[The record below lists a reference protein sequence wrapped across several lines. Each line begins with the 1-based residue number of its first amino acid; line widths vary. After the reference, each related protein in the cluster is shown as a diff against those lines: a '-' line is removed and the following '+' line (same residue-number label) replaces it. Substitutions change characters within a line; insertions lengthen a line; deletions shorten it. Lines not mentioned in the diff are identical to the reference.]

1 MIDHRSRLADRMGN
15 PPPASPNPFGADA
28 PTEDRVGLAMAAVG
42 AAAAAAVAWFAVLT
56 FLVARMRDP
65 TVTSAATV
73 NPNAGY
79 VNLFLVGIPI
89 GLLVAGLVGWMLMA
103 PIHSNFR
110 RGGLAIVGALAGTC
124 LAMMLTFT
132 AHAALGSGA
141 LAALAVLA
149 LVVAMRLGGRARRA
163 A

>member
-1 MIDHRSRLADRMGN
+1 MTHT
-15 PPPASPNPFGADA
+15 PPVSPNPFGPDA
-28 PTEDRVGLAMAAVG
+28 PTEDHVGLAVAAVG
-42 AAAAAAVAWFAVLT
+42 TAAAVAVAWFSVLT

-65 TVTSAATV
+65 AVTSAATI
-73 NPNAGY
+73 NPDAAY
-79 VNLFLVGIPI
+79 VNLFLGGIPI
-89 GLLVAGLVGWMLMA
+89 GLLVAGLIGWVLMS
-103 PIHSNFR
+103 PIASNFR

-124 LAMMLTFT
+124 VAMMLTFT

-149 LVVAMRLGGRARRA
+149 LVVALRLGGRARRA

>member
-1 MIDHRSRLADRMGN
+1 MTQT
-15 PPPASPNPFGADA
+15 PPLSPNPLGPDA
-28 PTEDRVGLAMAAVG
+28 PTEDRVGLAVAAVG
-42 AAAAAAVAWFAVLT
+42 AAAAMAVAWFSVLT
-56 FLVARMRDP
+56 FLVARLRDP
-65 TVTSAATV
+65 SVTSAATI

-79 VNLFLVGIPI
+79 VNLFLVGIPV
-89 GLLVAGLVGWMLMA
+89 GLLVAGLMGWVLMA
-103 PIHSNFR
+103 PIESNFR

-149 LVVAMRLGGRARRA
+149 LVVALRLGGRARRA

>member
-1 MIDHRSRLADRMGN
+1 MGS
-15 PPPASPNPFGADA
+15 PAPLSPNPFGADA
-28 PTEDRVGLAMAAVG
+28 PTEDRVGLAVSAVG
-42 AAAAAAVAWFAVLT
+42 ASAAMAVAWFSVLT
-56 FLVARMRDP
+56 FLVARLRDP
-65 TVTSAATV
+65 SVTSAATI

-79 VNLFLVGIPI
+79 VNLFLVGIPV
-89 GLLVAGLVGWMLMA
+89 GLLVAGLMGWVLMS
-103 PIHSNFR
+103 PIESNFR

-149 LVVAMRLGGRARRA
+149 LVVALRLGGRARRA